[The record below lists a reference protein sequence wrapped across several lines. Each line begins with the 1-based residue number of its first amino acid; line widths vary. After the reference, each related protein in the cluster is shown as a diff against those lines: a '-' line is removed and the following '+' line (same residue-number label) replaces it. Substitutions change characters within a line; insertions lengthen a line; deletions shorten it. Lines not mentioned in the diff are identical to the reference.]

1 MKQSPS
7 VPYQCVNSAAVAAQ
21 INIDP
26 SATFEGAG
34 GSTTFTPARAKVVQG
49 VLCNGYTFTLTTS
62 AGARVHGMLY
72 VNPSNGRL
80 REEDATTTIKST
92 TTGKNVPAT
101 TVAIWSNYNS
111 SALTIPTVPAA

>member
-7 VPYQCVNSAAVAAQ
+7 VPYRCVNSAAVAAQ

-34 GSTTFTPARAKVVQG
+34 RSTTFTPARAKVVQG
-49 VLCNGYTFTLTTS
+49 VLTFTLTTS

-72 VNPSNGRL
+72 VNPSNGRP

-92 TTGKNVPAT
+92 MGKNVPAT

-111 SALTIPTVPAA
+111 SALTIPAVPAA